1 MKEEG
6 GGQIDSPEETTLK
19 NSSLIRVEKFL
30 LFLKKLFFLYF
41 RKLNFLVPK
50 LKISLFFIFKKICL
64 IFQKMELFSPKLK
77 KFLIFLLN
85 FRRELSKL
93 KIKKIHFFSYVSRGN
108 SELEK

>member
-6 GGQIDSPEETTLK
+6 GGQINSPEETTLK
-19 NSSLIRVEKFL
+19 SPSLIRVEN
-30 LFLKKLFFLYF
+30 FFLYF
-41 RKLNFLVPK
+41 RKLNFLAPK
-50 LKISLFFIFKKICL
+50 LKISLFFIFEKICL